1 MTTATTTTTDRPG
14 TAPAV
19 AQAEQEANEA
29 EQLLAALEERVRD
42 GDEHVTAQQLADAR
56 ELGRFAK
63 LRAEAAR
70 RKADRAAAREAERQR
85 ADRLAQAAATAAPG
99 GPLDADTLA
108 ADTLAAAYAT
118 ARDAVRAFVTA
129 SEAYNAAIGEAA
141 RLLAA
146 ADVPDSSGG
155 EHPAPG
161 TMARWGTR
169 TLRLADGTAL
179 TATGTGLRLAVLL
192 DDLDRESGGIPTGDF
207 QPPFAR
213 TPLTEQAARGRNAS
227 PNLPALAEQRAGA
240 AK

>member
-1 MTTATTTTTDRPG
+1 MTTTTTA
-14 TAPAV
+14 APAV
-19 AQAEQEANEA
+19 EQAEQEATEA

-42 GDEHVTAQQLADAR
+42 GDEQVTAQQLADAR

-70 RKADRAAAREAERQR
+70 RKADRAAAKAAERQR
-85 ADRLAQAAATAAPG
+85 AARLDQAAAMAAPG
-99 GPLDADTLA
+99 GPLDADA
-108 ADTLAAAYAT
+108 LAAAYAN

-129 SEAYNAAIGEAA
+129 SEAFNAAIADA
-141 RLLAA
+141 SRLLAA

-161 TMARWGTR
+161 AMARWGTR

-179 TATGTGLRLAVLL
+179 SATGTGLRLAVLL
-192 DDLDRESGGIPTGDF
+192 DDLDREFREIPTGDF

-213 TPLTEQAARGRNAS
+213 TPLTEQAARGRDAS
-227 PNLPALAEQRAGA
+227 PNLPALAELRTGGA
-240 AK
+240 K

>member
-1 MTTATTTTTDRPG
+1 MTTTTTA
-14 TAPAV
+14 APAARPDAGAAV
-19 AQAEQEANEA
+19 EQAEQEAAEA

-70 RKADRAAAREAERQR
+70 RKADRAAAAAAEQER
-85 ADRLAQAAATAAPG
+85 AARLDQAAVMAAPG
-99 GPLDADTLA
+99 GPLDADALT
-108 ADTLAAAYAT
+108 AAYAT

-129 SEAYNAAIGEAA
+129 SEAYNAAIGDTA

-146 ADVPDSSGG
+146 AGVPDSTGG

-161 TMARWGTR
+161 AMARWGTR
-169 TLRLADGTAL
+169 TLRLADGSAFNS
-179 TATGTGLRLAVLL
+179 TGTGLRLAVLL
-192 DDLDRESGGIPTGDF
+192 DDLDHEFSDIPTGDF
-207 QPPFAR
+207 QPPFTR
-213 TPLTEQAARGRNAS
+213 TPLAEQAARGRDAR
-227 PNLPALAEQRAGA
+227 PQLHALADELGGD

>member
-1 MTTATTTTTDRPG
+1 MTTATTRTTDRPEA
-14 TAPAV
+14 APAV
-19 AQAEQEANEA
+19 EQAEQEAAEA

-70 RKADRAAAREAERQR
+70 RKAERAAAKEAERQR
-85 ADRLAQAAATAAPG
+85 ADRLAQAAAMAAPG

-108 ADTLAAAYAT
+108 ATYAT

-161 TMARWGTR
+161 AMARWGTR

-179 TATGTGLRLAVLL
+179 NATGTGLRLAVLL

-213 TPLTEQAARGRNAS
+213 TPLTEQAARGRDAS
-227 PNLPALAEQRAGA
+227 PNLPALAEQQAGG